1 MSKFVFNNS
10 ALALVLSTSLM
21 APMAVADQGD
31 WIVRVGAANVDPD
44 VSSDPIDIAGLA
56 TLDGVEV
63 DDDTQLGITGTY
75 MLRDKWGIS
84 LLAATPFKHD
94 ITVAGV
100 GIAAG
105 STKQLP
111 PTLTVQWYPRGGSA
125 GWQPYLG
132 LGVNYTDFFDEE
144 VDQELEAALGVIT
157 EPVTG
162 STDPVPASLDLD
174 DSWGVAVQAG
184 VDIPLND
191 KWAVN
196 AGIWW
201 IDIGTT
207 ATIGTALGDVEF
219 DVDLDPWVYMV
230 GVAYKF

>member
-1 MSKFVFNNS
+1 MSKVTTYLS
-10 ALALVLSTSLM
+10 VAALASAAFISPLV
-21 APMAVADQGD
+21 AAEQGD

-44 VSSDPIDIAGLA
+44 VSSDPIDIAGLV
-56 TLDGVEV
+56 TLDGVDV

-75 MLRDKWGIS
+75 MVRDKWGVS
-84 LLAATPFKHD
+84 LLAATPFEHD
-94 ITVAGV
+94 ITVKGV

-105 STKQLP
+105 SAKQLP
-111 PTLTVQWYPRGGSA
+111 PTLTLQWYPRGGSD

-132 LGVNYTDFFDEE
+132 LGVNYTAFFDEE
-144 VDQELEAALGVIT
+144 VDSELEAALGIIT

-162 STDPVPASLDLD
+162 STAPVPASLDLEN
-174 DSWGVAVQAG
+174 SWGVAVQAG
-184 VDIPLND
+184 VDIPIND

-196 AGIWW
+196 AGVWW

-207 ATIGTALGDVEF
+207 ATIGTALGDVKF
-219 DVDLDPWVYMV
+219 DVDLDPWVYMI